1 MNDMTIPQTTPKA
14 PETLED
20 VQNLLD
26 HVVSSLAAIGQET
39 AAIHQEIALL
49 QGELD
54 KEQEREREFLQKSPS
69 WAEDKKPPRE
79 YKLTKADFA
88 YIKRF
93 GSSWFDTSIFRA
105 LTGKSDGA
113 CTGFIHRVR
122 HAENSQWIVNCMKAG
137 NRRKIYQILPK
148 ETALHDAA

>member
-26 HVVSSLAAIGQET
+26 HVVSSLTAIGQET

-54 KEQEREREFLQKSPS
+54 KELESEREFLSQQESVS
-69 WAEDKKPPRE
+69 VAKPPRE

-93 GSSWFDTSIFRA
+93 GSSWFNTSVFTA

-113 CTGFIHRVR
+113 MTGFIHRVR
-122 HAENSQWIVNCMKAG
+122 HAENSQWIVNCKKAG
-137 NRRKIYQILPK
+137 GRRKIYQLLPK

>member
-26 HVVSSLAAIGQET
+26 HVVSSLTAIGQET

-54 KEQEREREFLQKSPS
+54 KELESEREFLSEQEST
-69 WAEDKKPPRE
+69 AKPRPE
-79 YKLTKADFA
+79 YKLTKADYA

-93 GSSWFDTSIFRA
+93 GTSWFNTSVFTT

-113 CTGFIHRVR
+113 MTGFIHRVR
-122 HAENSQWIVNCMKAG
+122 HAENSQWIVNCKKAG
-137 NRRKIYQILPK
+137 GRRKIYQILPK
-148 ETALHDAA
+148 GDALHDAA

>member
-54 KEQEREREFLQKSPS
+54 KEVQSEREFLSEQESM
-69 WAEDKKPPRE
+69 AKPRPE

-113 CTGFIHRVR
+113 CTGFVHRVR

-137 NRRKIYQILPK
+137 GRRKIYQILPK

>member
-1 MNDMTIPQTTPKA
+1 MNDMTIPQTSMKA
-14 PETLED
+14 PT
-20 VQNLLD
+20 NLDELQKMLD
-26 HVVSSLAAIGQET
+26 HVMSSLTAISQE
-39 AAIHQEIALL
+39 ASMVHQEVNLL
-49 QGELD
+49 QDVVSKELD
-54 KEQEREREFLQKSPS
+54 DERAFEAKMVEN
-69 WAEDKKPPRE
+69 AEKPPRE
-79 YKLTKADFA
+79 YKLTKADYA
-88 YIKRF
+88 YIKQF

-113 CTGFIHRVR
+113 CTGFVHRVR